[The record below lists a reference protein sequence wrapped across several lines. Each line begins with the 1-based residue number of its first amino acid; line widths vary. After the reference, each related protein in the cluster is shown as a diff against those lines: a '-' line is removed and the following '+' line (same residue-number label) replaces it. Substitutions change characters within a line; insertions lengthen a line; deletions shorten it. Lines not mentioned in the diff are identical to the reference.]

1 MGNFGSRLTGCGH
14 LVPPA
19 RTRTIGHFQ
28 SYDRSGNRRADD
40 RFQSAAA
47 IGLRPRE
54 RDPSPKLPL
63 TVLRPWS
70 TSDGRCTSAVR
81 SAEKALPTL
90 SGSPSRRIRSRKPV
104 RAGGGQKP
112 AFSDPR
118 GGVSARSPSLAID
131 ALLLTFQPVDYC
143 LGQGNPPVRIRVLAF
158 EGNHSQ

>member
-118 GGVSARSPSLAID
+118 GGCFRSVAFTRDRRATSDVPASRLLPWTRQSSGPNTSAR
-131 ALLLTFQPVDYC
+131 FR
-143 LGQGNPPVRIRVLAF
+143 G
-158 EGNHSQ
+158 